1 MNKKW
6 LFVIGPVLI
15 FIFFIIIRIWTNNI
29 FIDAYPELKASIL
42 KVDYHN
48 DFEMYN
54 EFVLSNFSRFKIEK
68 RFKFK
73 DTIPSFSGRDLPD
86 FIPLSNKYLYYLELK
101 SYNSHG
107 YRLFALEKDGS
118 RLLILDEFGS

>member
-6 LFVIGPVLI
+6 LFVIGPILI
-15 FIFFIIIRIWTNNI
+15 FIFFIIIRIWTDNM
-29 FIDAYPELKASIL
+29 FIDAYPELKVSIL
-42 KVDYHN
+42 KVDYQN
-48 DFEMYN
+48 DHEMYN

-73 DTIPSFSGRDLPD
+73 DTIPSFSGKIQPEY
-86 FIPLSNKYLYYLELK
+86 IPLSNKYLYYLELK
-101 SYNSHG
+101 SYDSHG

-118 RLLILDEFGS
+118 CLLIYDIFGS